1 MLTAGV
7 RSCQADRCPGS
18 PGTGPPS
25 GPCQAAVT
33 RRVRPPSAQLPVA
46 GQVGYSTRVP
56 VRTGVVNAQP

>member
-7 RSCQADRCPGS
+7 CSCQAGRCPGHRA
-18 PGTGPPS
+18 PAPS

-33 RRVRPPSAQLPVA
+33 RRVRPPSAQFPVG
-46 GQVGYSTRVP
+46 GQTGYSARVP